1 MASVGIH
8 SKSFPNL
15 CCPALGSRICL
26 KQELLWLARRAS
38 RLSGGGRF
46 RICQQSNV
54 KGRLGYCAAGGI
66 VGKRVTWERYEG
78 GKGWNC
84 ERHKRFLWINSHSIP
99 WFDLLKLLTMTTMKK
114 KAIENPWFRYIT
126 SPSCNDAQLTLLFP
140 AYFWTRFTRGGA
152 NLPPPIKCP
161 IMGGRFQNWVGT
173 SYLTEI
179 DARQKDLPL
188 SDT

>member
-1 MASVGIH
+1 MQSWTKGCLWP
-8 SKSFPNL
+8 PNIPDNCHLHFMTLLQRL
-15 CCPALGSRICL
+15 CLWKRRKCPCCWLSLPFYVIAAKAL
-26 KQELLWLARRAS
+26 QTLAFLEKAKWGDAATQCSHVKYRRRMSMLQNIAI
-38 RLSGGGRF
+38 F
-46 RICQQSNV
+46 
-54 KGRLGYCAAGGI
+54 
-66 VGKRVTWERYEG
+66 WEIST
-78 GKGWNC
+78 
-84 ERHKRFLWINSHSIP
+84 FT
-99 WFDLLKLLTMTTMKK
+99 F
-114 KAIENPWFRYIT
+114 
-126 SPSCNDAQLTLLFP
+126 LTLLFP